1 MALEKK
7 KSKVCSRIKKIQ
19 HKWLFPHVLGQC
31 PYAGIWALIFI
42 EGHGM
47 ICGLC
52 QMHDTSQP
60 TTCKYGILLQKL
72 DIDKKLF
79 DFILTVLMKME
90 IQ

>member
-7 KSKVCSRIKKIQ
+7 KGKVCSRIKKIE
-19 HKWLFPHVLGQC
+19 HKWLFRQALGQC
-31 PYAGIWALIFI
+31 PYVGIWALIFI

-60 TTCKYGILLQKL
+60 TIWKYGILLQKL

-79 DFILTVLMKME
+79 DFILAVPMKME
-90 IQ
+90 TQ